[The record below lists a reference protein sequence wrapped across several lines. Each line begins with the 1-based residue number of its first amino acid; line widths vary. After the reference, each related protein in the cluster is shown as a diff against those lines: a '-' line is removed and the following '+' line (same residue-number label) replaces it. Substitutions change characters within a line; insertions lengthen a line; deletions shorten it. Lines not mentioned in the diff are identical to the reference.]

1 MTFVFRIGAA
11 AAALALTA
19 GGALSDET
27 GFADSHEQR
36 REGGRLCLSDHAH
49 SGYGE
54 GKTKSSA
61 SAAAIKS
68 WAEFTAFEYGTSWA
82 RYTLAAGKSTKFT
95 KEAKGWSANIEA
107 RPCKG

>member
-1 MTFVFRIGAA
+1 M
-11 AAALALTA
+11 TA
-19 GGALSDET
+19 GAQCDET
-27 GFADSHEQR
+27 GFADSHAQR

-82 RYTLAAGKSTKFT
+82 RYSRAAGKSTKFT
-95 KEAKGWSANIEA
+95 KESNGWSANIEA